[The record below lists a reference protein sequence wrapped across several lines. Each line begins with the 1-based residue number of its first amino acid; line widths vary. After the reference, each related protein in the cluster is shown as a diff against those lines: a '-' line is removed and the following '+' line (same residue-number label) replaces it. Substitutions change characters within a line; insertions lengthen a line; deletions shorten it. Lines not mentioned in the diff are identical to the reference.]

1 MATYLGFSTVNSI
14 SQKRFRLMDFDLIK
28 QDLLNTLNT
37 RQGSRVMLPRE
48 GCMIW
53 ELLYEPL
60 TVMVKQDIVQNLSD
74 IVAKDSRLT
83 LHAINIIAAE
93 DQNSITAELQVT
105 FSKTNQLAV
114 MRITFDLQSA
124 MASVV

>member
-1 MATYLGFSTVNSI
+1 
-14 SQKRFRLMDFDLIK
+14 MDFDLIK

>member
-1 MATYLGFSTVNSI
+1 MATFLGFSTVNSI
-14 SQKRFRLMDFDLIK
+14 SQKRFRLTDFDLIK

-60 TVMVKQDIVQNLSD
+60 TAMVKQDIVQNLSD
-74 IVAKDSRLT
+74 ILAKDSRLT
-83 LHAINIIAAE
+83 LRAINIIAAE
-93 DQNSITAELQVT
+93 DQNSITTELQVT
-105 FSKTNQLAV
+105 FNQTNQLAV
-114 MRITFDLQSA
+114 MRITFDLQA
-124 MASVV
+124 ARASVV

>member
-14 SQKRFRLMDFDLIK
+14 SQKRFRLTDFDLIK